1 MTRDKIGNIVSYG
14 DIVEF
19 GRFKGVVYK
28 ICRDGTVWVQSDI
41 GNIHTANFVKT
52 LHQGDNNERLY

>member
-41 GNIHTANFVKT
+41 GNIHIKRFVKA
-52 LHQGDNNERLY
+52 LHQGGETK